1 MQQPTKYSIG
11 TIMRIEIALLE
22 PVAKE
27 NFSREDVG
35 ILNIM

>member
-1 MQQPTKYSIG
+1 M
-11 TIMRIEIALLE
+11 MMEIALLE

-35 ILNIM
+35 IPNIM